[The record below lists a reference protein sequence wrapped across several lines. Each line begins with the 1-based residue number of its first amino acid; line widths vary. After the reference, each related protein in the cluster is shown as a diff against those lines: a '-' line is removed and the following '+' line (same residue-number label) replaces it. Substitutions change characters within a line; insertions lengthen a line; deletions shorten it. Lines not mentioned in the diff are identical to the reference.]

1 MLRRRGTG
9 LLLGETHRHAL
20 LLQPQLHHVH
30 TGHAT
35 GVEHLLGRFAAI
47 KTGEQHATRLIGQIV
62 ANQVLFFGDIVVI
75 VTDQHFKAA
84 RAHDLVDGLQGLD
97 EQLVGQRRNQHHDRL
112 ALRRG
117 QRPGRRVGDITEGG
131 CCQLDLLDQL
141 RGNGADP
148 AQGAR
153 SGNRGNPGKPGHFS
167 QSGTTGST
175 GADAG
180 HGELYFRLAKN
191 GERALR

>member
-1 MLRRRGTG
+1 M
-9 LLLGETHRHAL
+9 
-20 LLQPQLHHVH
+20 H

-35 GVEHLLGRFAAI
+35 GRQHLPRCLAALEP
-47 KTGEQHATRLIGQIV
+47 GQQHAAGLVGQVV
-62 ANQVLFFGDIVVI
+62 ADQVLFFGKIVVI
-75 VTDQHFKAA
+75 VADQHLEPA
-84 RAHDLVDGLQGLD
+84 RAHDLMNGFQRID
-97 EQLVGQRRNQHHDRL
+97 EQLVGQRRDQHHHRL
-112 ALRRG
+112 AARRRQG
-117 QRPGRRVGDITEGG
+117 TGRRVGHIAKARRGSN
-131 CCQLDLLDQL
+131 DLFHRL
-141 RGNGADP
+141 RRNRADP